1 MDRETTITMTE
12 LTIKTHSSV
21 DGSYKITIAA
31 GILNSLIERISDD
44 FRGRHLFIVTDSNL
58 ESAGHLS
65 TLIGDH
71 DLPTFIIS
79 PAGEISK
86 HIQTVV
92 SIVETMEKNFLGR
105 DSVIVALGGGTVGDI
120 AGFAASIF
128 KRGVAVV
135 HIPTTTVSQADS
147 SIGGKTGVDSSLSKN
162 AFGTFYQP
170 SGVYIDVAT
179 LETLP
184 DNQYNA
190 GLVESIKH
198 AIIADAAYFNFI
210 NDNIDSILSR
220 DNAVLKTIAEY
231 NCRIKGHVVEIDPT
245 EQNLRQSLNYGHTI
259 GHAVETT
266 SNFELL
272 HGEAV
277 AIGIIAAGLIEK
289 RLELVK
295 DERLAAISNI
305 FCKLNQPLT
314 IDKRWPKSD
323 IIEALKR
330 DKKAVNQQPRFVLV
344 EQIGKVHS
352 ADGRY
357 SHTVSSDIVESV
369 LDELYQY

>member
-1 MDRETTITMTE
+1 MSVTE
-12 LTIKTHSSV
+12 LTIKTVSPSDSSYTV
-21 DGSYKITIAA
+21 TIAA
-31 GILNSLIERISDD
+31 GILDSLIDRISSD
-44 FRGRHLFIVTDSNL
+44 FKGRHLFIVTDSNL
-58 ESAGHLS
+58 ESCGHLS
-65 TLIGDH
+65 TLVGARH
-71 DLPTFIIS
+71 LPTFVIS
-79 PAGEISK
+79 PSGETSK

-105 DSVIVALGGGTVGDI
+105 DTVIVALGGGTVGDI
-120 AGFAASIF
+120 AGFAGSIF

-170 SGVYIDVAT
+170 SGVYIDVET
-179 LETLP
+179 LRTLP
-184 DNQYNA
+184 DNQYNS
-190 GLVESIKH
+190 GLVESVKH
-198 AIIADAAYFNFI
+198 AIIADAEYFDFF
-210 NDNIDSILSR
+210 NDNLDRILSR
-220 DNAVLKTIAEY
+220 DSDVLQRIAES

-289 RLELVK
+289 RLGLA
-295 DERLAAISNI
+295 DTARLAAISNI
-305 FCKLNQPLT
+305 FGKLNQPLT
-314 IDKRWPKSD
+314 IDKRWSKAD

-330 DKKAVNQQPRFVLV
+330 DKKAVSQQPRFVLV
-344 EQIGKVHS
+344 ERIGKVHS
-352 ADGRY
+352 ADGKY
-357 SHTVSSDIVESV
+357 SHTVSPEIVESV
-369 LDELYQY
+369 LDELYQD